1 MDDNVYKTIE
11 ITGSSNVSI
20 EEAADTAIRRA
31 GQNLHSLRWFQVS
44 DIRGHIEAGQIAHWQ
59 VTLKIGFTL
68 DETDAEAG

>member
-11 ITGSSNVSI
+11 ITGSSKVSI
-20 EEAADTAIRRA
+20 EDAADTAIRRA

>member
-11 ITGSSNVSI
+11 ITGSSKVSI